1 MGVLGGRAFQGDLGL
16 VGFLWP
22 DLGLFTL
29 LGKPWL
35 PGVSRGWVMS
45 L

>member
-1 MGVLGGRAFQGDLGL
+1 MGVLGRAFQGDLGL
-16 VGFLWP
+16 LGFLWP

-35 PGVSRGWVMS
+35 SGS
-45 L
+45 LGGG